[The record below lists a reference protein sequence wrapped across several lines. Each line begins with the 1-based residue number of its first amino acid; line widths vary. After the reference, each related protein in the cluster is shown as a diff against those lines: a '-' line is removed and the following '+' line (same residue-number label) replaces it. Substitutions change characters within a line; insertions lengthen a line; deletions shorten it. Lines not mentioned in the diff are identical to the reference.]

1 MSFLTGRSTGW
12 ETVSGTTRL
21 RSSSYAEASRYAR
34 KREDRY
40 ARKRE
45 DRYARK
51 REDRFA
57 MTMDERKVDDG

>member
-21 RSSSYAEASRYAR
+21 RSSSYAEASRFAR
-34 KREDRY
+34 KMDG
-40 ARKRE
+40 
-45 DRYARK
+45 RYARK